1 MFQNCSLLRPTPL
14 ISFYIEI
21 VFAPPRR
28 GINTLRFEKVNTPT
42 RLSEAGGNFFAAQMN
57 TDFCREGNKSE
68 RNLPGDNIVEG

>member
-1 MFQNCSLLRPTPL
+1 MN
-14 ISFYIEI
+14 FYIEI

-57 TDFCREGNKSE
+57 TDFAGKEGRRKE
-68 RNLPGDNIVEG
+68 IFWR